1 VCGEIE
7 EGLPRTVSCWSL
19 NRGESQDGCVE
30 FTGRD
35 RNHTRLILFDV
46 HMLPIQ
52 SERSEFAKPGRTTR
66 TLIATVLLAA
76 LTAIALG
83 LTASSAQPVP
93 KAPNGFLGIVP
104 QEGITRKDTIRM
116 KKGKVKNLRVSVPWV
131 WIQPNSPNRFNWAK
145 LDRIVKVAARDGIR
159 VMPTLY
165 WTPPWMSKRW
175 TNLPVKNK
183 SQMDR
188 WRSFVAAAAARYGR
202 NGDFWTDPDLPG
214 SGLPR
219 LEIIRWQLWNEPNF
233 HYFATKVKPG
243 QYARLVNAG
252 SAAIRKKDPKAEIV
266 LGGLFGKPKGPPS
279 KARDATTYLKQF
291 AAKVKKNSFDSIA
304 IHPYAANTGKMKKI
318 MKGFR
323 KAAVKSGLK
332 KKKIYVTEIGWG
344 SGKKTNAFLTGSQSA
359 QAKQLDSAFRYLV
372 KKRDKLNLKGV
383 YWYAW
388 KDTNPKGK
396 NCSFCYTIGLFK
408 RNRNKLVA
416 KPAWRKFVKY
426 TRGRP

>member
-1 VCGEIE
+1 MTFLRSG
-7 EGLPRTVSCWSL
+7 
-19 NRGESQDGCVE
+19 Q
-30 FTGRD
+30 
-35 RNHTRLILFDV
+35 
-46 HMLPIQ
+46 
-52 SERSEFAKPGRTTR
+52 SEFASPKRPVRKR
-66 TLIATVLLAA
+66 FATALLAVLA
-76 LTAIALG
+76 AVALG
-83 LTASSAQPVP
+83 VTASSAQAVP

-104 QEGITRKDTIRM
+104 QEGITRKDTARM
-116 KKGKVKNLRVSVPWV
+116 EKGKVKNLRVSIAWDSV
-131 WIQPNSPNRFNWAK
+131 QSTSPSTFSWAGF
-145 LDRIVKVAARDGIR
+145 DGIVEAAAREGVR

-165 WTPPWMSKRW
+165 ATPTWMSNRS

-183 SQMDR
+183 SQLDN
-188 WRSFVAAAAARYGR
+188 WRGFVAAAANRYGR
-202 NGDFWTDPDLPG
+202 NGEFWKEPAQVD
-214 SGLPR
+214 SNVPR
-219 LEIIRWQLWNEPNF
+219 LAITRWQLWNEPNF
-233 HYFATKVKPG
+233 HYFATKVNPNE
-243 QYARLVNAG
+243 YARLVNAG

-304 IHPYAANTGKMKKI
+304 IHPYAANTGKLKQI

-323 KAAVKSGLK
+323 KAAVQSGLK

-359 QAKQLDSAFRYLV
+359 QAKQLDSAFSYLV
-372 KKRDKLNLKGV
+372 KERNKLNLKGV

-388 KDTNPKGK
+388 KDTDPKGE

-408 RNRNKLVA
+408 WNRTKLKA
-416 KPAWRKFVKY
+416 KPAWKQFVKY